1 MEFLSHM
8 ESIGLILS
16 EKDKQL
22 SKMKE
27 LLVHPIFHQK
37 GLRFQLFPI
46 FTFTCQGFFLSFSF
60 FFFFYFLLFACLPL
74 FKHVVVFQLV
84 LIHWQMMLNT
94 VLCNYWSFVLLP
106 L

>member
-1 MEFLSHM
+1 M

-37 GLRFQLFPI
+37 GLRFPVVPHLQFYLSGFLSLF
-46 FTFTCQGFFLSFSF
+46 FFLSF
-60 FFFFYFLLFACLPL
+60 FFFFYFVFFACLPF

-84 LIHWQMMLNT
+84 LIR
-94 VLCNYWSFVLLP
+94 
-106 L
+106 